1 MARYPPDVGRAPV
14 HILRLVIED
23 ILEGGGSIKHVPA
36 HGVQHA
42 LQGEGTALSARAPR
56 PSSSRGEHHSQHSP
70 SAAPPPP
77 EVLLSLSRT
86 GEPYLGFP
94 RGAAG
99 VEDEEF
105 VLRVTPLG
113 LALRAGTVHQLV
125 PPHVRAWVPGGL
137 RKAQD

>member
-1 MARYPPDVGRAPV
+1 MYPPTVCSTPCGERAQHCQRAP
-14 HILRLVIED
+14 
-23 ILEGGGSIKHVPA
+23 G
-36 HGVQHA
+36 
-42 LQGEGTALSARAPR
+42 
-56 PSSSRGEHHSQHSP
+56 PSSSWGEHHSQHSP
-70 SAAPPPP
+70 SAAPLPP
-77 EVLLSLSRT
+77 EALLSLSRT

-99 VEDEEF
+99 VENEEF

-113 LALRAGTVHQLV
+113 LALRAGTVHQLM